1 MSVRDLIIVG
11 AGPSGLSAAIAAKK
25 RGLDYQVLE
34 QGVLVNSIYR
44 FPPQMVFFTTPE
56 LLEIGGL
63 PFVSPYEKPTRAES
77 LKYYR
82 KVVDTYDLQIAF
94 EEKVLSIQHE
104 NGEAVGQ
111 AGEAEQAGGAGGAGR
126 AGQAGGAGQAGRGAE
141 AGRIGDPGDRGQ
153 EDALFEVETRSS
165 RGVRRIRL
173 ARFVVLAVGY
183 YDRPNLI
190 DVPGEDLPHVSHYYR
205 EPHPHFRQRVVVVG
219 GGNSAAEA
227 ALEMYRAGAHVTLV
241 HRRPQLKSTIKYWV
255 RPDIENRIKE
265 GSIATRFGACV
276 KEIRPASIVIA
287 PAVEA
292 RRLHDGGASASADH
306 RSLARGWSA
315 DSDSSGAAWSAG
327 AAGAPVDREREQAGS
342 FQPGEGSGGPQQL
355 EAEEELSA
363 DAVYLLTGYRADMD
377 LICRAGVRLTERQG
391 PVHNRETFETNVRN
405 LFVAG
410 GAIAGM
416 DTGTIFI
423 ENGRFHGEKIVE
435 VIAGR
440 C

>member
-11 AGPSGLSAAIAAKK
+11 GGPSGLSAAIAAKK

-82 KVVDTYDLQIAF
+82 KVVETYDLQIAF
-94 EEKVLSIQHE
+94 EEKVLSIQRE
-104 NGEAVGQ
+104 NGEAVGLAGRAGG
-111 AGEAEQAGGAGGAGR
+111 AGEAER
-126 AGQAGGAGQAGRGAE
+126 AGSVSDAGEADQA
-141 AGRIGDPGDRGQ
+141 
-153 EDALFEVETRSS
+153 DALFEVETRSS

-173 ARFVVLAVGY
+173 ARFVVLAIGY

-190 DVPGEDLPHVSHYYR
+190 HVPGEDLPHVSHYYH
-205 EPHPHFRQRVVVVG
+205 EPHPHFRQRVVIVG

-227 ALEMYRAGAHVTLV
+227 ALEMYRAGVHVTLV
-241 HRRPQLKSTIKYWV
+241 HRWPQLKPTIKYWV

-265 GSIATRFGACV
+265 GSIAARFGACV
-276 KEIRPASIVIA
+276 REIRPASIVITPTA
-287 PAVEA
+287 AA
-292 RRLHDGGASASADH
+292 SRLHVEGASVSAEAAASAGASSAD
-306 RSLARGWSA
+306 RQSVGRGWSA
-315 DSDSSGAAWSAG
+315 GP
-327 AAGAPVDREREQAGS
+327 GAPIDRERADAGG
-342 FQPGEGSGGPQQL
+342 FQPGEGSRDRQS
-355 EAEEELSA
+355 ADEELSA

-377 LICRAGVRLTERQG
+377 LMCRAGIRLTEREG
-391 PVHNRETFETNVRN
+391 PVHDPETFETNVPN

-410 GAIAGM
+410 GAIAGV

-423 ENGRFHGEKIVE
+423 ENGRFHGETIVE